1 MQTSVADAT
10 IIATVRDGCLEASKT
25 PMALST
31 TDVITLAVS
40 NIPKQA
46 ALKQLPIA
54 QEKAAASKAV
64 GTIDRKTSTMRWLEP
79 MPSAEARVLKFMLDL
94 QALYASRI
102 HRGRAMGDTVV
113 GSPLNAIR
121 LNGIRHMEH

>member
-25 PMALST
+25 PMALIT
-31 TDVITLAVS
+31 TDVMTLAVS

-54 QEKAAASKAV
+54 QEYAAASKTV

-79 MPSAEARVLKFMLDL
+79 MPSAEVRVLKFMLDL
-94 QALYASRI
+94 QALDASRI
-102 HRGRAMGDTVV
+102 H
-113 GSPLNAIR
+113 
-121 LNGIRHMEH
+121 